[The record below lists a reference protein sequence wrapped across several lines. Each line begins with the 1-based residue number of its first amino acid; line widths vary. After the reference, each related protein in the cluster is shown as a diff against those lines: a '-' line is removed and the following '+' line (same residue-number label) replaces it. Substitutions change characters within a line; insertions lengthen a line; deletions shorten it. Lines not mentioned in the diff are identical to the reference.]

1 MDEEFGHIPFLN
13 AIDLDILMHKD
24 AHFGSNFS
32 IMIDY
37 YKEDGVGVMPDFELE
52 RLEELATLEKSL
64 GTSLSKDLLPPQ
76 AVEQVERSR
85 KMYQDLRKVYES
97 GDQSLAAKISDLILT
112 EKEFPEEEIENILK
126 FGKDCFD
133 ALIHLVTSVDFY
145 DPLFPGYGRTPIFAA
160 IALEKLQD
168 KRALPYLFSAL
179 GQENFF
185 TDDAII
191 RAIISFKEEGKA
203 FLLKR
208 LVQEPISKENVHAI
222 MALTT
227 LEDDEDVAK
236 LSLTL
241 LEKESVRKNENFMR
255 YLIFASSG
263 LKHESDRMRFVEL
276 KKLIPST
283 GILREFDVVIKNW
296 Q

>member
-24 AHFGSNFS
+24 AHFGGNFS

-37 YKEDGVGVMPDFELE
+37 YKEDGVGVMPDFELT
-52 RLEELATLEKSL
+52 RIEELAALEKSL
-64 GTSLSKDLLPPQ
+64 GTSLSLDLLPSQ
-76 AVEQVERSR
+76 ATMQVEKSK
-85 KMYQDLRKVYES
+85 KMYQSLRDVYA
-97 GDQSLAAKISDLILT
+97 GQSANIATKISDLILT
-112 EKEFPEEEIENILK
+112 EKEFPEEEIEALLESK
-126 FGKDCFD
+126 EACFEP
-133 ALIHLVTSVDFY
+133 LVHIVSSVDFY

-160 IALEKLQD
+160 MALEKLQD
-168 KRALPYLFSAL
+168 KRALPYLFAAL

-191 RAIISFKEEGKA
+191 RAIISFKEDGKA

-208 LVQEPISKENVHAI
+208 LIQEPISKENVHAI

-236 LSLTL
+236 LSLAL

-263 LKHESDRMRFVEL
+263 LKHETDRMRFIAL
-276 KKLIPST
+276 KKLIAST
-283 GILREFDVVIKNW
+283 GILREFDVIIKNW